1 MYKLLSELASELTAI
16 GYGSYAK
23 KIISM
28 ATDEG
33 SSEDNSAEIPLCL
46 NANNASLT
54 NETVDAV
61 WSMLCPLLPRGA
73 RLTSGVRTD
82 EWRRNEVIRFWRRRE
97 IRRWDREFDEQIA
110 SEPDD
115 AQVARLEANRAILKA
130 VRQEEVDGTSYSRS
144 ICNEVNKS
152 TQDGRARG
160 IACSDDGN
168 HVRGEAID
176 IGGSDL
182 DAIISAVNKL
192 IPSSDSAAEELTK
205 YVELAPWGPY
215 CRGSHPEPHAP
226 SENGNWSL
234 DERCTSQP
242 HIHVGIVK
250 AVYNEDAEAALKRYL
265 CSEYDRC
272 RALDDDLH
280 GDETAEVATPGDHIE
295 EEGEVTADP
304 WGDHDFD
311 GKDTVPEVC
320 SDPNRDEY
328 NVGGKSYVYDQA
340 TQSYVL
346 CSGAEPSSSATLPTT
361 DEVFRTE
368 SGTWVYDS
376 ETQQYIKR
384 D

>member
-16 GYGSYAK
+16 GHGLYAK
-23 KIISM
+23 KIISI
-28 ATDEG
+28 ATDE
-33 SSEDNSAEIPLCL
+33 DSAEDDSDEISICL
-46 NANNASLT
+46 NANNASMT
-54 NETVDAV
+54 NETIDAA
-61 WSMLCPLLPRGA
+61 WSILCPLLPQGA

-82 EWRRNEVIRFWRRRE
+82 SWRRNEVIGFWRARE
-97 IRRWDREFDEQIA
+97 MRRWDREFDEQVA
-110 SEPDD
+110 SETDS
-115 AQVARLEANRAILKA
+115 AQVARLEAHRATLRA

-144 ICNEVNKS
+144 ICDEVNRS
-152 TQDGRARG
+152 TPDGRARG
-160 IACSDDGN
+160 IGCSDDGN

-215 CRGSHPEPHAP
+215 CRDSHPEPHAP

-250 AVYNEDAEAALKRYL
+250 AVYNAEAEAALRRYL
-265 CSEYDRC
+265 CSEQQRFCDEDESLYG
-272 RALDDDLH
+272 DL
-280 GDETAEVATPGDHIE
+280 EVGTYEGGGHTEGE
-295 EEGEVTADP
+295 EEPTADP

-311 GKDTVPEVC
+311 GRHTVPEVC

-346 CSGAEPSSSATLPTT
+346 CSGAEPSSSATLPAS

-368 SGTWVYDS
+368 SGTWVYDQ